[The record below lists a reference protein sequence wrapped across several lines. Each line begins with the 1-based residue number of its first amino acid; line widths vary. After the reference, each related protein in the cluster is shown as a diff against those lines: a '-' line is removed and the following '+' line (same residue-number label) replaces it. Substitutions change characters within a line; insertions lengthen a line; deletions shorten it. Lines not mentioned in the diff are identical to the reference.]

1 MRFSLKLF
9 SIISEKVIK
18 NVFRW
23 KRKQINK
30 NEQFSNFWE
39 NQLYRKAIA
48 FDKIGGNYAL
58 SANSIKIC
66 LLGYFCMQNS
76 YLQWKQFQILRFS
89 WKMQKNRKKKIEKW
103 LVLAISDNFLRFS
116 LKLLSRISEKVIK
129 YVFRWKRRQIKQNK
143 KFSNFWEIQF
153 YYKAIAFDKIGGNYV
168 LSANSINICLLGYFC
183 MQNSYLRWKQFKI
196 LRFSWKM
203 QKNRKRKMISFGNFC

>member
-1 MRFSLKLF
+1 MLSRVFLHAEFISAINTVPNPTIFEYADEKCKKIEKWLVLVISVHFLRFSLKLF

-23 KRKQINK
+23 KRRQINK

-76 YLQWKQFQILRFS
+76 YLQWKHFQILRFS
-89 WKMQKNRKKKIEKW
+89 WKMQKNRK
-103 LVLAISDNFLRFS
+103 N
-116 LKLLSRISEKVIK
+116 
-129 YVFRWKRRQIKQNK
+129 
-143 KFSNFWEIQF
+143 
-153 YYKAIAFDKIGGNYV
+153 
-168 LSANSINICLLGYFC
+168 
-183 MQNSYLRWKQFKI
+183 
-196 LRFSWKM
+196 
-203 QKNRKRKMISFGNFC
+203 